1 MCWAPFFTVYL
12 TGAFCRNCTSQVVFH
27 VFFWLGY
34 CNSAVNPFIYGL
46 CSRDFR
52 YAFTSFLRCE
62 FARTRSA
69 LASQANGRMMGVLQT
84 MTMQIVARAAS
95 VAAANNQPAGTPTPT
110 PSPCQPEPQ

>member
-1 MCWAPFFTVYL
+1 M
-12 TGAFCRNCTSQVVFH
+12 FH